1 MAEQLTLT
9 EESFGLTIIDG
20 ESLQLTL
27 DGGNGPSGPAGAAGA
42 TGVAG
47 PNTITTS
54 TTAPSLNGYIFGN
67 GTTIAGATAAA
78 TAATANTLVLRDGSG
93 NTSIGTATGS
103 VTGNAGTVTSIGNLT
118 GVVTSTN
125 RATSIADA
133 ALSIAKTNGLQTVLD
148 GKQAVAITRD
158 TTEGRPIYSE
168 TITIADYPM
177 VGGDE
182 VLSFSGLLNG
192 RPYYTSTGY
201 GVYWD
206 GAGLWVIYDN
216 NAASEAWSSAEPVDT
231 PQEVTSWNP
240 EPASSGTPVVTGSA
254 QTNPTASSVGQ
265 ILRYGDSAPFEWYVA
280 KGSGASTSWVLL
292 VDNDSVNRAIEQ
304 GPAFSRFSLGITT
317 IGDGLATAATE
328 SDARTTLGSGATG
341 GQLFTAMSPAA
352 ARTTLELG
360 ATDSP
365 TFGGLDLLTAT
376 TTTLNVYNSLS
387 GANFERLSFRW
398 ASNIARIGTSK
409 GGTGTAR
416 DLVLETDGT
425 DRVRVLSTGNVGIG
439 TTAPSSALQVGN
451 IQSNPPNN
459 IVTITGYDTFGMR
472 WNAHNGWADY
482 YFVTGF
488 NKGLQ
493 IYNNGSNNT
502 SNTLELG
509 LAAAANA
516 RMLFQT
522 NNNEFITVGTNAGG
536 RTAKIGTLNPTN
548 NFTGDVYIDT
558 ASAANVYKRFSFRNT
573 GVFQS
578 EAVQATSTTTA
589 SSFAG
594 NVGIGT
600 TSPASKLTVTGGD
613 AEVTD
618 ATKGLILKTPD
629 GTKRYR
635 VTIDNAGALTTT
647 LL

>member
-1 MAEQLTLT
+1 MADQLTLT

-42 TGVAG
+42 TGAAG
-47 PNTITTS
+47 PNTVTTS
-54 TTAPSLNGYIFGN
+54 TSTTLTGYIFGN

-133 ALSIAKTNGLQTVLD
+133 ALSIAKTNGLQTALN

-231 PQEVTSWNP
+231 PQEVTSWDP
-240 EPASSGTPVVTGSA
+240 EAASSGTPAVTGSA

-265 ILRYGDSAPFEWYVA
+265 LLRYGDSAPFEWYVA

-304 GPAFSRFSLGITT
+304 GPAFSRFSLGITA
-317 IGDGLATAATE
+317 IGDGLVTAATE

-341 GQLFTAMSPAA
+341 DALFQAA
-352 ARTTLELG
+352 SVKAVNETLLRTTKIKTTQTDRALSTTYT
-360 ATDSP
+360 TDSDFTIP
-365 TFGGLDLLTAT
+365 VTA
-376 TTTLNVYNSLS
+376 
-387 GANFERLSFRW
+387 
-398 ASNIARIGTSK
+398 
-409 GGTGTAR
+409 GGTY
-416 DLVLETDGT
+416 
-425 DRVRVLSTGNVGIG
+425 RVEFAFY
-439 TTAPSSALQVGN
+439 TTAGAGGFKGAFRIPSV
-451 IQSNPPNN
+451 
-459 IVTITGYDTFGMR
+459 
-472 WNAHNGWADY
+472 
-482 YFVTGF
+482 
-488 NKGLQ
+488 
-493 IYNNGSNNT
+493 
-502 SNTLELG
+502 
-509 LAAAANA
+509 AAN
-516 RMLFQT
+516 
-522 NNNEFITVGTNAGG
+522 I
-536 RTAKIGTLNPTN
+536 
-548 NFTGDVYIDT
+548 
-558 ASAANVYKRFSFRNT
+558 
-573 GVFQS
+573 
-578 EAVQATSTTTA
+578 TTTA
-589 SSFAG
+589 SG
-594 NVGIGT
+594 VGISTQPGGTVVAVALQTSGFIGAAALTRGAITTNGTYHGFFEVTIGT
-600 TSPASKLTVTGGD
+600 TGGNMLFQWAQNASSADNTSVLANSSVT
-613 AEVTD
+613 AIER
-618 ATKGLILKTPD
+618 TP
-629 GTKRYR
+629 
-635 VTIDNAGALTTT
+635 
-647 LL
+647 